1 MIIYIEVYNYTTMLS
16 YNDWYETAK
25 NMDDMYDTLEK
36 IVLPNIS
43 NILDEDYDYIE
54 MKKNINNYCI
64 DDHYNMKFLKF
75 CKNCYIHEPVCVCE

>member
-1 MIIYIEVYNYTTMLS
+1 MLS